1 MHHMLDQNTGT
12 SYPSLSFPS
21 LSLAGMTTSQEM
33 MSDSGL
39 KREKRTARKKKKE
52 TLEIKRG
59 RERKGD
65 ERPNQLIFAYFEIS
79 DPNEVEHLPKFLDF
93 PPSLVTLLI
102 PLGATLAQPPRQSPH
117 QPAHAAQSSSIV
129 DIRCLA
135 MAVLRSQKWG
145 YVRIIVGTIL
155 GGILGFYVMDRVD
168 KSYKEKMN
176 EELKRYE
183 AELKKREKKNQLEE
197 SL

>member
-1 MHHMLDQNTGT
+1 
-12 SYPSLSFPS
+12 
-21 LSLAGMTTSQEM
+21 
-33 MSDSGL
+33 
-39 KREKRTARKKKKE
+39 
-52 TLEIKRG
+52 
-59 RERKGD
+59 
-65 ERPNQLIFAYFEIS
+65 
-79 DPNEVEHLPKFLDF
+79 
-93 PPSLVTLLI
+93 
-102 PLGATLAQPPRQSPH
+102 
-117 QPAHAAQSSSIV
+117 
-129 DIRCLA
+129 